1 MEAGDGGR
9 GGGRFGGGG
18 GNDDCLRSSF
28 KLQICLLDIF
38 LVKLF
43 DIEINSFDVREY
55 LLLAALETVLNPKSF
70 CVLCLCETVLYCL
83 WSLSVDLSY
92 ES

>member
-1 MEAGDGGR
+1 MEAGDGDR
-9 GGGRFGGGG
+9 CGGRFEGGG

-28 KLQICLLDIF
+28 ELQICLLDIF

-55 LLLAALETVLNPKSF
+55 LLLAAVELKHVLIPFPSKV
-70 CVLCLCETVLYCL
+70 VLRPVSLRICTLLLYCRT
-83 WSLSVDLSY
+83 
-92 ES
+92 